1 MKKITRILIL
11 VLLISAV
18 LIPSTVAASGFSDDK
33 VVFGGNF
40 TLDSGETLNGDLVV
54 FGGNVILRT
63 SSTVNGDTVVM
74 GGNVTSNGTINGNLV
89 ALGGIV
95 KLLEEARVIG
105 DLTVLGSS
113 FEQAPGAYVSGDV
126 ITEENVPFDFNLPT
140 DLGLFEGD
148 FPSFQ
153 ARQLPF
159 VSASWFFF
167 QVLIWTG
174 LAVLI
179 SLFIQNQAPVINR
192 AAMGQPVMSFV
203 VGLGIAFVAPLVLIA
218 LILTIL
224 LSPVSLL
231 GIFALLAAWVVG
243 LVSVGIEIG
252 KKMAQALDQT
262 WSVPIQA
269 GIGMFIL
276 SLLFNGFQHIV
287 PCVGFL
293 PKLVLGLWVTGA
305 VVLTRFGT
313 REYPEGSASQIPA
326 AVQVPDTEKIPDP
339 FLADIAGTDPADEV
353 KINATKSAIELAD
366 AEGLDLK
373 TVKGTGSEGKITLN
387 DVRKAVKE
395 K

>member
-1 MKKITRILIL
+1 MKKIIRILIL
-11 VLLISAV
+11 VLLISTV
-18 LIPSTVAASGFSDDK
+18 LIPSTVSASGFSDDK

-54 FGGNVILRT
+54 FGGNVILET

-89 ALGGIV
+89 ALGGLV
-95 KLLEEARVIG
+95 ELLEEARVIG

-113 FEQAPGAYVSGDV
+113 FEQAPGAYISGNI
-126 ITEENVPFDFNLPT
+126 ITENNIPFDFTLP
-140 DLGLFEGD
+140 DNIGLFEGD
-148 FPSFQ
+148 FPAFQ
-153 ARQLPF
+153 FRELPF

-174 LAVLI
+174 LAILI
-179 SLFIQNQAPVINR
+179 GLFIQNQAPVVNR
-192 AAMGQPVMSFV
+192 AAFGQPIMTFV
-203 VGLGIAFVAPLVLIA
+203 VGLGIAFIAPLVLIA

-231 GIFALLAAWVVG
+231 GIFALLAAWIVG
-243 LVSVGIEIG
+243 LVSLSIEIG
-252 KKMAQALDQT
+252 KKLAQALDQN
-262 WSVPIQA
+262 WPVPIMA
-269 GIGMFIL
+269 GVGMFIL

-293 PKLVLGLWVTGA
+293 PKFILGLWVTGA

-313 REYPEGSASQIPA
+313 REYPEGGNQVAPA
-326 AVQVPDTEKIPDP
+326 AVYVPETEEIPDA
-339 FLADIAGTDPADEV
+339 FLADVSSEDEE
-353 KINATKSAIELAD
+353 INATQSAVELAD
-366 AEGLDLK
+366 AEGIDLK
-373 TVKGTGSEGKITLN
+373 TIKGTGADGRIILN
-387 DVRKAVKE
+387 DVRKAVKN